1 MNSIV
6 DEIFYYPM
14 NKATKG
20 SWRLFDHNRGLI
32 YPDFISRDLEA
43 RVIADV
49 MKSNS
54 LMEF

>member
-1 MNSIV
+1 
-6 DEIFYYPM
+6 
-14 NKATKG
+14 
-20 SWRLFDHNRGLI
+20 LFDHNRGLI